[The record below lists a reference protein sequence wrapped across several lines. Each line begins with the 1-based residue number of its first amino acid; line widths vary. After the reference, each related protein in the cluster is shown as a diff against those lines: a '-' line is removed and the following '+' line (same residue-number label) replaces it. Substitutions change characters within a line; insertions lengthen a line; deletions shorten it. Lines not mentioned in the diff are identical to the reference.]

1 MEDQTTDR
9 DIRMRQRDA
18 RRQEQERL
26 EEKQE
31 QRDRLRQD
39 LAEIE
44 NERQRLLS
52 QRRNQQRLERPR
64 IGAERLNISNPEQQ
78 INTGTRQIL
87 DRGIVQPR
95 FVKQH
100 NEDLGSY
107 MDLISPEPENIPTAT
122 HGIGISGNEH
132 ESDNDRRQAIAQTYQ
147 ATNRNLDF
155 ASGSLNMTEDIYRM
169 HGELNQVID
178 RDDIRQS
185 IRRDVLHIDQP
196 RQESNLD
203 FHIDRDRYRDIEYN
217 ADDISYRTRSR
228 VAESTRIDAET
239 HVMSKRD
246 RNGDKVDVS
255 IETDKLEVKLRQLSI
270 RKDTSLDIN
279 SLQRGAELPDHRKE
293 HKNITPVG
301 IRMNPELKDTR
312 SQLKFI
318 DRKFREHSDINVRGE
333 LNDDNSNT
341 SIKSEKFSILQQI
354 EKKKM
359 ELQELLLIQEN
370 TEKQLKIDEERRLI
384 ELEKQRKMLHMLT
397 ERERVMDE
405 REQKLKDDERE
416 LLLKFEE
423 LKRIKQD
430 VVKSEEEQFV
440 QYKAI
445 ERDIITKNEALDKR
459 ESDLRKQ
466 EEIVKELQQKLVPEV
481 KKETIIQQT
490 PEISPFS
497 GDEAKPKSEVT
508 LNEWKAEI
516 RSLIATALYPE
527 KMITQAVRKSLK
539 GQAKKVLLNLDP
551 NARAEEIIERTED
564 IFGDMSSKQTIYTEF
579 YTASQKPD
587 ESIADWGLRLEEILI
602 KASTKKSI
610 TPDERNEMLKD
621 KFWRSLYS
629 KDIKNAVR
637 TSFESGD
644 SFEMLRRKARAEE
657 HETKISAI
665 KADIALPKQEETAN
679 AADKQTELLEAMMKQ
694 MAELNKKVEDYR
706 KENESKPQDEHRN
719 RRYGGYNRWNGPRD
733 FNRWNGSRDYNRGAN
748 SYRNRFDDRSHKL
761 KEQSPD
767 TDKKQEEKKGDIEV
781 KEEKKQ
787 NSEKELN

>member
-26 EEKQE
+26 EEKQK

-52 QRRNQQRLERPR
+52 QRRNQQRRLEMIHSCDPFFYEVERPR

-155 ASGSLNMTEDIYRM
+155 ASGSLNMTEDIHRM

-239 HVMSKRD
+239 HVMRKRD

-255 IETDKLEVKLRQLSI
+255 IETDKLEAKLRQLSI
-270 RKDTSLDIN
+270 RKDTNLDIN

-293 HKNITPVG
+293 HTNITPVG
-301 IRMNPELKDTR
+301 IGMNPEIKDTR

-318 DRKFREHSDINVRGE
+318 DKKFREHSDINVRGE

-370 TEKQLKIDEERRLI
+370 AEKQLKIDEERRLI
-384 ELEKQRKMLHMLT
+384 ELEKQRKMLYRLT
-397 ERERVMDE
+397 ERER
-405 REQKLKDDERE
+405 
-416 LLLKFEE
+416 
-423 LKRIKQD
+423 
-430 VVKSEEEQFV
+430 
-440 QYKAI
+440 YKAI
-445 ERDIITKNEALDKR
+445 ERDIITKNEALNKR
-459 ESDLRKQ
+459 ESDLRKK
-466 EEIVKELQQKLVPEV
+466 EDIVKELQQKLVPEV

-527 KMITQAVRKSLK
+527 KIITQAVRKSLK

-602 KASTKKSI
+602 K
-610 TPDERNEMLKD
+610 
-621 KFWRSLYS
+621 
-629 KDIKNAVR
+629 
-637 TSFESGD
+637 SFY
-644 SFEMLRRKARAEE
+644 
-657 HETKISAI
+657 
-665 KADIALPKQEETAN
+665 QEVNNT
-679 AADKQTELLEAMMKQ
+679 
-694 MAELNKKVEDYR
+694 R
-706 KENESKPQDEHRN
+706 
-719 RRYGGYNRWNGPRD
+719 
-733 FNRWNGSRDYNRGAN
+733 
-748 SYRNRFDDRSHKL
+748 
-761 KEQSPD
+761 
-767 TDKKQEEKKGDIEV
+767 
-781 KEEKKQ
+781 
-787 NSEKELN
+787 

>member
-26 EEKQE
+26 EEKQK

-44 NERQRLLS
+44 NERQILLS
-52 QRRNQQRLERPR
+52 QRRNQQRRLEMIHSCDPFFYEVERPR
-64 IGAERLNISNPEQQ
+64 IGAERLNTSNPEQQ

-107 MDLISPEPENIPTAT
+107 MDLISPESENIPTAT

-132 ESDNDRRQAIAQTYQ
+132 ESDNDRRQAITQTNQ

-155 ASGSLNMTEDIYRM
+155 ASGSLNMTQDIHRM
-169 HGELNQVID
+169 HGELNQVIY

-185 IRRDVLHIDQP
+185 IRRDVLHIDQT

-203 FHIDRDRYRDIEYN
+203 FHSDRDSYRDIEYN
-217 ADDISYRTRSR
+217 ADDSSYRTRSR

-239 HVMSKRD
+239 HVMRKRN

-255 IETDKLEVKLRQLSI
+255 IETDKLEAKLRQLSI
-270 RKDTSLDIN
+270 RKDTNLDIN

-301 IRMNPELKDTR
+301 IGMNPEIKDTR

-341 SIKSEKFSILQQI
+341 SIKFEKFSILQQI

-445 ERDIITKNEALDKR
+445 ARDIITKNEALNKR
-459 ESDLRKQ
+459 DSDLRKK

-527 KMITQAVRKSLK
+527 
-539 GQAKKVLLNLDP
+539 
-551 NARAEEIIERTED
+551 
-564 IFGDMSSKQTIYTEF
+564 
-579 YTASQKPD
+579 
-587 ESIADWGLRLEEILI
+587 
-602 KASTKKSI
+602 
-610 TPDERNEMLKD
+610 
-621 KFWRSLYS
+621 
-629 KDIKNAVR
+629 
-637 TSFESGD
+637 
-644 SFEMLRRKARAEE
+644 
-657 HETKISAI
+657 
-665 KADIALPKQEETAN
+665 
-679 AADKQTELLEAMMKQ
+679 
-694 MAELNKKVEDYR
+694 
-706 KENESKPQDEHRN
+706 
-719 RRYGGYNRWNGPRD
+719 
-733 FNRWNGSRDYNRGAN
+733 
-748 SYRNRFDDRSHKL
+748 
-761 KEQSPD
+761 
-767 TDKKQEEKKGDIEV
+767 
-781 KEEKKQ
+781 
-787 NSEKELN
+787 